1 MHVSSLPLE
10 RTRGPIGRK
19 LRLPVS
25 IVDYLADIQ
34 KPYIHTDVIAFVC
47 LVVFIFK
54 LKADL
59 GGQSRMT
66 WLMRSLLQDGILY
79 FLVMMGFHVAMLLL
93 AVMDKVVIF
102 LLPVEGRILTS
113 RYQPAALPPAMI
125 TVYVFYAFS
134 RARGQPRPSSLIPMM
149 VSRLVVSLRKTAD
162 ASLIQVWDGD
172 HFTTAE
178 SELPHEMMDFAGPSS
193 SQPPFLPIPNQDSK
207 RSSVRPGLP
216 SPYWEA

>member
-102 LLPVEGRILTS
+102 LLPVEGWILTS
-113 RYQPAALPPAMI
+113 
-125 TVYVFYAFS
+125 
-134 RARGQPRPSSLIPMM
+134 
-149 VSRLVVSLRKTAD
+149 
-162 ASLIQVWDGD
+162 
-172 HFTTAE
+172 
-178 SELPHEMMDFAGPSS
+178 
-193 SQPPFLPIPNQDSK
+193 
-207 RSSVRPGLP
+207 
-216 SPYWEA
+216 